1 MEPAKYIIFDE
12 RVAVIFSPT
21 QSHAHVALCMG
32 MRATSAGFCG
42 VDDAG
47 QVQAWGE
54 SLTLRLGSDRDLD
67 RALLSRLLR
76 RD

>member
-1 MEPAKYIIFDE
+1 MEPAKYIIFDQ

-32 MRATSAGFCG
+32 MPATSAGFCG

-54 SLTLRLGSDRDLD
+54 SFTLKLGSDPGDKE
-67 RALLSRLLR
+67 LLRRLLR
-76 RD
+76 PY

>member
-1 MEPAKYIIFDE
+1 MEPAKYIIFDQ

-32 MRATSAGFCG
+32 MSATSAGFCG

-54 SLTLRLGSDRDLD
+54 SLTLKLGSDPGDNE
-67 RALLSRLLR
+67 LLRRLLR
-76 RD
+76 PY